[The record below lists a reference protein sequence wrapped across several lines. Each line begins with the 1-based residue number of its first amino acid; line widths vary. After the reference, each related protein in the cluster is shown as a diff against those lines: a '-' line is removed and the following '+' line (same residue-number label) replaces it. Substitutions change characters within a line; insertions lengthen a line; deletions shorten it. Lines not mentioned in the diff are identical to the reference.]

1 MQHSNNNIGLVA
13 WGLKLG
19 KQVFFHSPNIRLD
32 SPSIAVALE
41 DIRGL
46 INYSHPNL
54 TFYSLETTES
64 HRVYTIYNS
73 IFDWVNRDGAY
84 FAFSVFIP
92 HELAVTENG
101 KLLELLLQLAQT
113 YRTLYVEEASNQ
125 IKRGQE
131 NSGLF
136 LEMVQKLPC
145 RSQLV
150 QSKGGAGNNKRYAH
164 IPFSDPKTLSGFFD
178 DPYRTEFTP
187 FKQVF
192 FLDQALLNAERL
204 RVSASSTLL
213 SITPVTERYSVT
225 LNFGGDSKLSP
236 GNLQQLEVYVN
247 NVPIGKRTA
256 IDKLQ
261 KDDVLTISVTA
272 EHYEPYCQKIN
283 LAAWIKSGPQ
293 TTIDIPI
300 SLTPKKYRLLIKVVS
315 DEYTPKNLAETS
327 LFVPE
332 IGQFET
338 NRDGQFI
345 TNPLF
350 AYNATITL
358 QAEKKKYQPFYN
370 KENLTHYDSHK
381 DLLTVIIKLKKN
393 QSIRQ
398 PGSSDNNRMFILL
411 LALIIAVTILLL
423 GLIFMSIINT
433 SPEEVTDPKGKVTI
447 SQEIDS
453 TKNNLSKAVS
463 HPPLDTLEKKA
474 PKPSLQDRINA
485 PIGQH
490 TWRYYDDLA
499 KELTQMED
507 PNQDKKLM
515 ATINKLKKLI
525 ILKEEYCQASNFNEK
540 VREKRK
546 TKETFAALQTK
557 IGNEMKAC
565 VHSGLLNK
573 QQITE
578 IEKFV
583 TDPNC
588 P

>member
-1 MQHSNNNIGLVA
+1 
-13 WGLKLG
+13 
-19 KQVFFHSPNIRLD
+19 
-32 SPSIAVALE
+32 
-41 DIRGL
+41 
-46 INYSHPNL
+46 
-54 TFYSLETTES
+54 
-64 HRVYTIYNS
+64 
-73 IFDWVNRDGAY
+73 
-84 FAFSVFIP
+84 
-92 HELAVTENG
+92 
-101 KLLELLLQLAQT
+101 
-113 YRTLYVEEASNQ
+113 
-125 IKRGQE
+125 
-131 NSGLF
+131 
-136 LEMVQKLPC
+136 
-145 RSQLV
+145 
-150 QSKGGAGNNKRYAH
+150 
-164 IPFSDPKTLSGFFD
+164 
-178 DPYRTEFTP
+178 
-187 FKQVF
+187 
-192 FLDQALLNAERL
+192 
-204 RVSASSTLL
+204 VSASSTLL

-398 PGSSDNNRMFILL
+398 PGSSDNNSILKL
-411 LALIIAVTILLL
+411 LAFIIPVTILLL

-453 TKNNLSKAVS
+453 TKNNLT
-463 HPPLDTLEKKA
+463 PPPPDTLPPNPEKKA

-499 KELTQMED
+499 KELTQRED

-525 ILKEEYCQASNFNEK
+525 ILKEEYCQAINFNEK

-546 TKETFAALQTK
+546 TKESFGELLTK

-565 VHSGLLNK
+565 VHSSLLNK

-583 TDPNC
+583 SDLNC

>member
-398 PGSSDNNRMFILL
+398 PGSSDNNSILKLLAFIIPVIILL
-411 LALIIAVTILLL
+411 ITLILNEE
-423 GLIFMSIINT
+423 IINIFNN
-433 SPEEVTDPKGKVTI
+433 SPQVQRITPR
-447 SQEIDS
+447 
-453 TKNNLSKAVS
+453 N
-463 HPPLDTLEKKA
+463 PPTLPPPPDTPPPPPDTLPPNPEKKA
-474 PKPSLQDRINA
+474 PKPSLQDRIYA

-499 KELTQMED
+499 KELTQRED

-525 ILKEEYCQASNFNEK
+525 ILKEEYCQAINFNEK

-546 TKETFAALQTK
+546 TKETFAALLTK
-557 IGNEMKAC
+557 IGYEMKAC
-565 VHSGLLNK
+565 VHSGLLSK

-583 TDPNC
+583 IEPNC